1 MRTIVDIND
10 FFFSLS
16 IGLLGLNSLAELA
29 LSVDDI
35 GS

>member
-1 MRTIVDIND
+1 MIS
-10 FFFSLS
+10 FFSLS